1 MRKFINIFICVIL
14 SCGIVGC
21 SSMNSQPGNLTIY
34 FVRHGQTD
42 TNVQGLMVGQSG
54 SPALTETGK
63 DNAHK
68 LGEGLSNIRFDAAYS
83 SELERAYDTA
93 GLVLEGAGQDL
104 KVEKKSDLND
114 ISWGDAEG
122 MTWAEISEKY
132 GVTDMSQC
140 FGDIG
145 DKDFKSP
152 MNAENKYDFC
162 KRFGQGVDSV
172 ISENKA
178 GDTVLIVA
186 HSSLAF
192 YLRKLFPKESISGV
206 DNTSVTIVEY
216 SYDMGEFKLKDLNDT
231 SYIRSN

>member
-1 MRKFINIFICVIL
+1 M

-21 SSMNSQPGNLTIY
+21 SSMNSPPGNLTIY

-104 KVEKKSDLND
+104 KV
-114 ISWGDAEG
+114 
-122 MTWAEISEKY
+122 
-132 GVTDMSQC
+132 
-140 FGDIG
+140 
-145 DKDFKSP
+145 
-152 MNAENKYDFC
+152 ENKYDFC